1 MVIESVTGIYFSPT
15 GTTKKIMD
23 AIIKAMKLDKVEFI
37 DLTLPKVR
45 DEIKIGISNDIAL
58 IGVPVYEDRI
68 PKMVLNYLNNLKGN
82 NKPVIL
88 VCVYGNITAGIT
100 LNELFEITEGNG
112 FKAVGAGAFIG
123 EHSFS
128 TAEVPVAKGRP
139 DYEDLSEAERFGEK
153 IIEKLKG
160 LNEITSGHLKIP
172 KGKVELMAKVVAENS
187 VRMFSKQPIVDR
199 ELCND
204 CGACVYLCPMGAI
217 NKDTLD
223 ISEDKCIR
231 CFSCVK
237 RCPKKARKIVYK
249 KKILVTNILKF
260 KSRVKKEVKTYL

>member
-1 MVIESVTGIYFSPT
+1 MIIESLTGIYFSPT

-23 AIIKAMKLDKVEFI
+23 AIIRGMRLDKVEFI

-45 DEIKIGISNDIAL
+45 DTIKTEINNDIVL

-68 PKMVLNYLNNLKGN
+68 PKILLNFLNNLKGN

-88 VCVYGNITAGIT
+88 VCVYGNIADGIT
-100 LNELFEITEGNG
+100 LNELLQITECNG
-112 FKAVGAGAFIG
+112 FKAIGAGAFIG

-128 TAEVPVAKGRP
+128 TEEVPIAKGRP
-139 DYEDLSEAERFGEK
+139 DYEDLSEAERFGEE
-153 IIEKLKG
+153 IIGKLKR
-160 LNEITSGHLKIP
+160 LNKISSMNFKIP

-187 VRMFSKQPIVDR
+187 ARMFTSQPIVDR
-199 ELCND
+199 ELCTD
-204 CGACVYLCPMGAI
+204 CGACVYLCPVGAI
-217 NKDTLD
+217 NQDTLE
-223 ISEDKCIR
+223 INEDKCIR

-237 RCPKKARKIVYK
+237 RCPKKARKIIYK
-249 KKILVTNILKF
+249 KKILVTNVLKF